1 MLRSGTP
8 IVKVPPVEQRKY
20 LNILED
26 THIGLLFPID
36 EF

>member
-1 MLRSGTP
+1 MLRGGTP
-8 IVKVPPVEQRKY
+8 IVKVLPVEPRKY

-26 THIGLLFPID
+26 TPIGLLFPID